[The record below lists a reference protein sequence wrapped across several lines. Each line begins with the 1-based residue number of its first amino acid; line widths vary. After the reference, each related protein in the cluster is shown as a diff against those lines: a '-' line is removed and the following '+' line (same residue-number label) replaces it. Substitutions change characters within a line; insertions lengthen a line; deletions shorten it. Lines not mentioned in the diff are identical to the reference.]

1 MVADKERKPAVSVGK
16 LLSLENM
23 KTVIDEMTVFFM
35 LFFLGDAPLGMIKK
49 VEGIKNPMVNRPSGF

>member
-23 KTVIDEMTVFFM
+23 KTVIDEMAVFFM
-35 LFFLGDAPLGMIKK
+35 LFFLGDALLGMIKK
-49 VEGIKNPMVNRPSGF
+49 LRE